1 MKKKLAFLLA
11 LVLTLSLSAL
21 PASALEPED
30 AKELLRQHY
39 VDEIPEEILALDS
52 LDEIL
57 AALNDPYTVYMSA
70 EEYGQFLSSV
80 NGETVVGIGVSIQNA
95 YDNGFQIMSVL
106 PDSPALE
113 AGLEAGDRIIAVNGT
128 ALTDGSDVRSLIAGE
143 EGTSVTITVIRQADG
158 SRKDYTLVRRA
169 VVIPIVSY
177 EQLGDAGI
185 IDCTSFG
192 SSTAETVQEALE
204 TLDKEVSVWI
214 MDLRSNPGGTSNAAA
229 GSAGLFVGSEIMVYF
244 RNADGQYSY
253 VYTLPSCPD
262 LTDKPLIILTSPYS
276 ASGSELFTAAARDH
290 GFGIAV
296 GQRTFGKGIAQII
309 FDEIN
314 TEGLFEGDAM
324 KITAYRF
331 FSPDGT
337 TNHIVGILPTLLLSP
352 ENTRAAALLLSSPQP
367 RQTGGFLK
375 LELAGHTFYVDLA
388 EARKAENTAAFTEL
402 LEALPPSVQ
411 LYKGSGV
418 KSWTLIG
425 PAALAGELKLEG
437 YASRC
442 AFSDLTDDLAEK
454 EQIETLACYGLVS
467 GYGDGTFRPQGTIT
481 RAEFCALV
489 ANALNLSSSENTPS
503 FRDIS
508 ADAWYA
514 PYVSAM
520 AARGFV
526 AGCGDGTFR
535 PDAAISYQE
544 AVTILSTAA
553 AWLSMDGYAL
563 SQEDLSI
570 QDWLEYYGL
579 PEWAQISARNLREL
593 GVDLDLSQPTA
604 PATRAQAAGLL
615 YQLMDVIHLFWDSV
629 AQDE

>member
-1 MKKKLAFLLA
+1 MKKKLALLLA

-21 PASALEPED
+21 PASALELED

-57 AALNDPYTVYMSA
+57 AALNDPYPVYMSA

-128 ALTDGSDVRSLIAGE
+128 ALTDGSDVRSLISGE

-158 SRKDYTLVRRA
+158 SQKDYTLVRRA

-192 SSTAETVQEALE
+192 DSTVDTIQEALE
-204 TLDKEVSVWI
+204 VLDKDVSVWI
-214 MDLRSNPGGTSNAAA
+214 VDLRSNPGGTSNAAA
-229 GSAGLFVGSEIMVYF
+229 GSAGLFVGNEIMVYF
-244 RNADGQYSY
+244 RDADGQYSY

-290 GFGIAV
+290 GFGIAI
-296 GQRTFGKGIAQII
+296 GQRTFGKGIAQIV
-309 FDEIN
+309 FDENN
-314 TEGLFEGDAM
+314 TDGIFEGDAM

-337 TNHIVGILPTLLLSP
+337 TNHIVGILPTLLVSP
-352 ENTRAAALLLSSPQP
+352 ENTSSVALLLSSPEP
-367 RQTGGFLK
+367 KRADGFLK
-375 LELAGHTFYVDLA
+375 LELSGHTLYVDLA
-388 EARKAENTAAFTEL
+388 EAQKAENTAAFTGL
-402 LEALPPSVQ
+402 LEALPPSAK
-411 LYKGSGV
+411 LYKGSV
-418 KSWTLIG
+418 SKTWTLVQ
-425 PAALAGELKLEG
+425 PASLAGELHLEG

-442 AFSDLTDDLAEK
+442 AFSDLADDLKEK

-467 GYGDGTFRPQGTIT
+467 GYEDGTFRPQNTIT
-481 RAEFCALV
+481 RGEFCALL
-489 ANALNLSSSENTPS
+489 ANALNLSAGDKAPAFS
-503 FRDIS
+503 DVS
-508 ADAWYA
+508 AGAWYA

-520 AARGFV
+520 AARGFIT
-526 AGCGDGTFR
+526 GCGDGTFR
-535 PDAAISYQE
+535 PNDTITYQE
-544 AVTILSTAA
+544 AVTILSAA
-553 AWLSMDGYAL
+553 ASWISMDGYAL
-563 SQEDLSI
+563 SQEKLSI
-570 QDWLEYYGL
+570 QDWVNYY
-579 PEWAQISARNLREL
+579 EFSDWAQIPARNLTEL
-593 GVDLDLSQPTA
+593 GVDLDLSQPVA

-615 YQLMDVIHLFWDSV
+615 YQLMDVTHLFWDSA